1 MVFSKRTMSHEDK
14 VYKQI
19 YDTIIHVIPKDWK
32 YIWIVFSKTDTNSIA
47 SQSDVFHYVSI
58 RKTQSQS
65 NILKGNAYNY
75 PKPRRDVDNAYF
87 KISGLL
93 LMEVLKMETPP
104 EYIIIEIQ
112 NTGMYN
118 ITYTDE
124 FDKTTFEKEIK
135 SKG

>member
-1 MVFSKRTMSHEDK
+1 MIYSKRTMSHEDK

-19 YDTIIHVIPKDWK
+19 YDTISPVIPKDWK
-32 YIWIVFSKTDTNSIA
+32 YIWIVFSKTNTNSIA

-65 NILKGNAYNY
+65 KILKGNAYNY
-75 PKPRRDVDNAYF
+75 PKPRRDVDTAYF

-104 EYIIIEIQ
+104 EYIIMELQ
-112 NTGMYN
+112 NTGMHN

>member
-47 SQSDVFHYVSI
+47 SQSDVFHYVLS
-58 RKTQSQS
+58 K
-65 NILKGNAYNY
+65 NKILKGNAYNY
-75 PKPRRDVDNAYF
+75 PKPRKDVDTAYF
-87 KISGLL
+87 KISGILL
-93 LMEVLKMETPP
+93 LEVLKMETPP